1 MIGPGYFSPPPVAPA
16 PGTGKGK
23 TVAFTAPTYFENS
36 GNEWS
41 DDEDDESGNE
51 HMMDGEEVA
60 EGDWDGE
67 GEFEEGE
74 EGFEDEEE
82 EESEEDDED
91 EEDQPE
97 TTNAPQRPERAPV
110 LDVDSAPKPNPTVDS
125 QRQLEEQL
133 AQEHKQQQRQHQ
145 LQQQIQH
152 QVASEQYLSR
162 QTSVDSE
169 ESAKLPSGWAR
180 LRLAARA
187 SADSLRGG
195 PSNSNKDDSRSQ
207 LGKGLSPAQRAQLE
221 LSSTTRDSP
230 PEPQAAVRNITHNL
244 LSNGPKNSST
254 LSLDRIA
261 STSALQLPNALTET
275 KRLTLTPDIAR
286 DSAGYGQ
293 DSVQSRTSRDSDT
306 VSFFFFA

>member
-41 DDEDDESGNE
+41 DEEDEESGNE
-51 HMMDGEEVA
+51 QMIDGDEVA
-60 EGDWDGE
+60 DGDWDGE

-82 EESEEDDED
+82 ESEEEDDE
-91 EEDQPE
+91 EEE
-97 TTNAPQRPERAPV
+97 HLESNNAPQRPERAPV
-110 LDVDSAPKPNPTVDS
+110 LDLDPALKSNPTTIDS

-133 AQEHKQQQRQHQ
+133 AQEHKQQQRQYQ

-152 QVASEQYLSR
+152 QVASEQSLSR
-162 QTSVDSE
+162 QASAESE
-169 ESAKLPSGWAR
+169 EAAKSPSGWTR

-195 PSNSNKDDSRSQ
+195 PGNSNKDDSRSQ
-207 LGKGLSPAQRAQLE
+207 LGKGLSPVQRAQLDTPLTNKE
-221 LSSTTRDSP
+221 P
-230 PEPQAAVRNITHNL
+230 IPEQLAASRNITQAA
-244 LSNGPKNSST
+244 SNAPKNSSN
-254 LSLDRIA
+254 LSIDKLA
-261 STSALQLPNALTET
+261 STSSLQLIPNALTET
-275 KRLTLTPDIAR
+275 KKLTLTPDIAR
-286 DSAGYGQ
+286 DTAEYGLDAYQ
-293 DSVQSRTSRDSDT
+293 QNPSRGSHPVCSTLN
-306 VSFFFFA
+306 